1 VPGYLI
7 TVQEPD
13 DGNPV
18 NVTLPVDN
26 VHVGGKIAPIKG
38 AAGIG
43 GCVFIT
49 TFPDGNEIHP
59 TEVVTVKVYVPD
71 GIAETT

>member
-1 VPGYLI
+1 MPGYLI

-43 GCVFIT
+43 G
-49 TFPDGNEIHP
+49 
-59 TEVVTVKVYVPD
+59 
-71 GIAETT
+71 